1 MAINNAIS
9 LALRLSFRIQ
19 NMDEAC
25 QSLVESS
32 FAKAFRIP
40 STLILL
46 FLASFDF
53 CLFVVI
59 FIKSRRLRSMQIK
72 NFSMIKYLCLLGG
85 GMMFLSISNF
95 IFGISN
101 YLAQAGIK
109 SLDVLSLN
117 FGNPYFAAYQLMY
130 STGTCLPFF
139 FF

>member
-72 NFSMIKYLCLLGG
+72 NFSTIKYLCLL
-85 GMMFLSISNF
+85 MMFLSISNF
-95 IFGISN
+95 IFD
-101 YLAQAGIK
+101 LKRKQK
-109 SLDVLSLN
+109 KKLLD
-117 FGNPYFAAYQLMY
+117 AHD
-130 STGTCLPFF
+130 CLCA
-139 FF
+139 